1 MMELDDL
8 KFFMLNIIVRQ
19 IGLLNL
25 DEMRAVNADA
35 KRSRQHW
42 DSIGVM
48 FDPTYYRNSLH
59 DGTFESAA
67 LQAEIVDHLIAIR
80 ELADKLQ
87 AVSQAAA
94 APDRLLGEGSE

>member
-1 MMELDDL
+1 MELDDL
-8 KFFMLNIIVRQ
+8 KFFMLNIVRQ
-19 IGLLNL
+19 IGLLDL
-25 DEMRAVNADA
+25 EEMRAANADA
-35 KRSRQHW
+35 KRSQQKW

-48 FDPTYYRNSLH
+48 IDPTYYKNSLN

-87 AVSQAAA
+87 AVSLKHAAA
-94 APDRLLGEGSE
+94 SDQGGE